1 MSPSMM
7 KLPNLAGFEGLI
19 DLDRRGVDIR
29 PTLLRVLTDQY
40 LHRRIHTLDEER
52 QYTELTLRLLDETDV
67 PARAAVATRLAAH
80 ANAPRAIILR
90 LARDLLPVAE
100 LVLRS
105 SPQLAQA
112 DLDAIARERGPTY
125 AAIIAERTSS
135 RPTPHSASRPSTP
148 PTVARP
154 SEVQREVQRQAQRP
168 TPQQRQA
175 PPVSASRT
183 DGCAAVGAAVEANTP
198 NVKPDM
204 KLDLRPD
211 MTPDMTPAMDAK
223 ELCGLFFAADSLER
237 RLILI
242 SLEYLP
248 TAAPILPMVM
258 QQGDIWRLESSALQ
272 HKTEA
277 VLRELER
284 ALGIS
289 RRTALRIVEDD
300 SGEPIVAAAKAME
313 LPADVLQRILLF
325 MNPRV
330 GQSVDRVYELAG
342 LYADITVDAARRLIG
357 IWRDADPPDL
367 RTAKH
372 AALWQDAVEQAR
384 TALSDIT
391 RRVPTPRRESPAVHA
406 GDRAVGTDRR

>member
-1 MSPSMM
+1 MM

-100 LVLRS
+100 PVLRS

-154 SEVQREVQRQAQRP
+154 SEVQHQAQRP
-168 TPQQRQA
+168 TPPQRQA

-183 DGCAAVGAAVEANTP
+183 DGCAAVGAAVEANTA

-330 GQSVDRVYELAG
+330 GQSVDRVYELAN

>member
-1 MSPSMM
+1 MM

-40 LHRRIHTLDEER
+40 LHRRVHTLAEER

-67 PARAAVATRLAAH
+67 PARTAVATRLAAH

-90 LARDLLPVAE
+90 LARDVLTVAE
-100 LVLRS
+100 PVLRS
-105 SPQLAQA
+105 SPQLAPA
-112 DLDAIARERGPTY
+112 DLDAIARERGSTY
-125 AAIIAERTSS
+125 AAIIAERRLPQPALQSAP
-135 RPTPHSASRPSTP
+135 RPSASLAA
-148 PTVARP
+148 ARP
-154 SEVQREVQRQAQRP
+154 SQPQQPAPPQRQAR
-168 TPQQRQA
+168 
-175 PPVSASRT
+175 PVSPAGT
-183 DGCAAVGAAVEANTP
+183 DDTAEVSVALNANTP
-198 NVKPDM
+198 NVKPHIQ
-204 KLDLRPD
+204 PD
-211 MTPDMTPAMDAK
+211 MTPDVTPAEAK

-242 SLEYLP
+242 SLEFLP
-248 TAAPILPMVM
+248 TAPPALPVAM
-258 QQGDIWRLESSALQ
+258 QQTDIWRFESSALQ

-289 RRTALRIVEDD
+289 RQTALRIVEDD
-300 SGEPIVAAAKAME
+300 RGEPIVAAAKAME

-342 LYADITVDAARRLIG
+342 LYADITVNAALRLIG
-357 IWRDADPPDL
+357 IWRDADPPDM

-391 RRVPTPRRESPAVHA
+391 RRVPTPRRESPAA
-406 GDRAVGTDRR
+406 RPNDRAFGTDRR

>member
-1 MSPSMM
+1 MM

-80 ANAPRAIILR
+80 PNAPRAIILR

-100 LVLRS
+100 PVLRS

-125 AAIIAERTSS
+125 AAIIAERASS

-154 SEVQREVQRQAQRP
+154 GEVQRQAQRP
-168 TPQQRQA
+168 TPPQRHA
-175 PPVSASRT
+175 PPISASRT

-204 KLDLRPD
+204 KPDLQPD

-258 QQGDIWRLESSALQ
+258 QQGDVWRLESSALQ

-330 GQSVDRVYELAG
+330 GQSVDRVYELAN

>member
-1 MSPSMM
+1 MM

>member
-1 MSPSMM
+1 MM

-40 LHRRIHTLDEER
+40 LHRRIHTPDEER

-80 ANAPRAIILR
+80 PNAPRAIILR

-100 LVLRS
+100 PVLRS

-135 RPTPHSASRPSTP
+135 QSAPRQSTQPTA
-148 PTVARP
+148 ARP
-154 SEVQREVQRQAQRP
+154 SQPQRQ
-168 TPQQRQA
+168 TPPQRQSWPISPA
-175 PPVSASRT
+175 RTDDTAVVSA
-183 DGCAAVGAAVEANTP
+183 AVNANTP

-204 KLDLRPD
+204 QPD
-211 MTPDMTPAMDAK
+211 MTRDVTPAFEAK

-242 SLEYLP
+242 SLEFLP
-248 TAAPILPMVM
+248 TAPPALPMAM
-258 QQGDIWRLESSALQ
+258 QQADIWRFESSALQ

-342 LYADITVDAARRLIG
+342 LYADITVGAALRLIG
-357 IWRDADPPDL
+357 IWRDADPPEM

-391 RRVPTPRRESPAVHA
+391 RRVPTPRRESPAVRPN
-406 GDRAVGTDRR
+406 DRAFGTDRR

>member
-40 LHRRIHTLDEER
+40 LHRRIHTFDEER

-80 ANAPRAIILR
+80 ANAPRAVILR
-90 LARDLLPVAE
+90 LAHDVLTVAE
-100 LVLRS
+100 PVLRS
-105 SPQLAQA
+105 SPRLAQT
-112 DLDAIARERGPTY
+112 DLDVIARERGPSY

-135 RPTPHSASRPSTP
+135 QPTSQSASHLPSPSTA
-148 PTVARP
+148 ARP
-154 SEVQREVQRQAQRP
+154 SEVQRQAHRP
-168 TPQQRQA
+168 TPPRRQA

-183 DGCAAVGAAVEANTP
+183 DGCTEVSAAVEA
-198 NVKPDM
+198 KMADM
-204 KLDLRPD
+204 RCERQPD
-211 MTPDMTPAMDAK
+211 MTPDVTREVEAK

-237 RLILI
+237 RLVLI

-258 QQGDIWRLESSALQ
+258 QQADIWRLESSALQ

-289 RRTALRIVEDD
+289 RRTSLRIVEDD

-313 LPADVLQRILLF
+313 LPPDVLQRILLF

-357 IWRDADPPDL
+357 IWRDADPPDPRL
-367 RTAKH
+367 AKH
-372 AALWQDAVEQAR
+372 VALWQDAVEQAR
-384 TALSDIT
+384 TALSDIA
-391 RRVPTPRRESPAVHA
+391 RRAPAPRREAPTIRP
-406 GDRAVGTDRR
+406 GERAVGTDRR